1 MQITEDTKE
10 ESNSSSSNPEEKKDN
25 KVIQSPPSLRRQ
37 TNVIGGGSRRVTMP
51 GTVNTSSINHEETD
65 LNIEPIDSNEKL
77 FNDINLSSRKQQLI
91 QENRQLFDPS
101 NSYRRM
107 KKRPGLNNKVTTVIE
122 GSELASSN

>member
-51 GTVNTSSINHEETD
+51 GTVNTSSINPEETD
-65 LNIEPIDSNEKL
+65 LSIEPIDSNEKL
-77 FNDINLSSRKQQLI
+77 FNDINLSSRK
-91 QENRQLFDPS
+91 
-101 NSYRRM
+101 
-107 KKRPGLNNKVTTVIE
+107 
-122 GSELASSN
+122 